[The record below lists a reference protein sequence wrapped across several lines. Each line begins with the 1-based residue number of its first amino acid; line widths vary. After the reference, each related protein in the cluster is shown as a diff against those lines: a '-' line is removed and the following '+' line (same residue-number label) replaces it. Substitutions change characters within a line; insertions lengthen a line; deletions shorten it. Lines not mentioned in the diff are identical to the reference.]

1 MSEDPRAETAL
12 QPWAT
17 PPALL
22 GVPEGTT
29 GPPSRAVVSAGG
41 SAPLAPTPGPG
52 GGPVSGFIKTVPPVL
67 QVKPPSGVD
76 FAPTG
81 VLAGASIATTTPAAQ
96 VTGCVF
102 LVPDGSV
109 AYLRS
114 FDLQVN
120 ALLGTSAITFSVMID
135 GAAVPGLDALGVVPA
150 PLAVWIKSFGPDE
163 IFLVV
168 PGGKTLEIRVQVADG
183 GNYVVGASMH
193 GWTVAQATASAFD
206 AGWS

>member
-1 MSEDPRAETAL
+1 MSKDPRAETAL

-29 GPPSRAVVSAGG
+29 GAPSPSVLRAGG

-52 GGPVSGFIKTVPPVL
+52 GAATPGFIKTVPPVL

-81 VLAGASIATTTPAAQ
+81 VLAGASIITTTPAAQ
-96 VTGCVF
+96 VTGCAF
-102 LVPDGSV
+102 LVPNGSV
-109 AYLRS
+109 GYLRS

-120 ALLGTSAITFSVMID
+120 ALLGTSLITFSVMID
-135 GAAVPGLDALGVVPA
+135 GAAVPGLDALAVVGA
-150 PLAVWIKSFGPDE
+150 NVAVWIKSFGPDE

-168 PGGKTLEIRVQVADG
+168 PGGKTLDIRVQVADAG
-183 GNYVVGASMH
+183 VYLVGASMH
-193 GWTVAQATASAFD
+193 GWTVAQATAAAFD

>member
-1 MSEDPRAETAL
+1 
-12 QPWAT
+12 
-17 PPALL
+17 
-22 GVPEGTT
+22 
-29 GPPSRAVVSAGG
+29 
-41 SAPLAPTPGPG
+41 
-52 GGPVSGFIKTVPPVL
+52 
-67 QVKPPSGVD
+67 VD